1 MNLQNTDYKFADQ
14 NIFQAA
20 NPDWNPADPSG
31 SLYLSKMADLNSH
44 FQYPHYRRRFASN
57 VATYT
62 DGPGNVAVNNPFL
75 NDIGTGG
82 GPSESVYDKGLEYD
96 QALRQSRLAAAVR
109 KRGPG
114 AQGVMGLSTLLAA
127 SVAGPSSL
135 GMPMGPGAA
144 SVYGAG
150 ELAAAPSVVL
160 GDSQGSVHLKE
171 GTPIG
176 SETQP
181 EDVAVDGGVG
191 SGLGESYVD
200 GTKRFAGKKE
210 EDEDGMEDGGV
221 LGLLAQIYGRRD
233 GPPVGL

>member
-1 MNLQNTDYKFADQ
+1 
-14 NIFQAA
+14 
-20 NPDWNPADPSG
+20 
-31 SLYLSKMADLNSH
+31 MADLNSH

-57 VATYT
+57 VATYNEGAGGFSVHNNST
-62 DGPGNVAVNNPFL
+62 NPFS
-75 NDIGTGG
+75 NDIGSGG
-82 GPSESVYDKGLEYD
+82 GPSESVNDKALEYD

-127 SVAGPSSL
+127 SIAGPSSL
-135 GMPMGPGAA
+135 GIPMAPGAA
-144 SVYGAG
+144 SVYGVG

-171 GTPIG
+171 NTPKPKG
-176 SETQP
+176 SETLP

-200 GTKRFAGKKE
+200 GTKRFSGKE
-210 EDEDGMEDGGV
+210 EEEEDGMDDGGV